1 MIAPSGDSF
10 PADITGISDRTVNVT
25 ACGGSW
31 TAKSNA
37 SWIHVTGGTSGTLH
51 TITETYYSG
60 SGDGTVTYNVTE
72 NNPGSS
78 ARSGT
83 ITIAGKT
90 LTILQMGAGTLC
102 TKLIIP
108 FADSYP
114 ADVTGIS
121 DRTVNVTACGD
132 SWTAKSNASW
142 IHVTGGTNGTFDPAT
157 ETYSSSV
164 DGTATYNLTE
174 NNPGSSS
181 RSGTI
186 TIAGWTLTITQDGTG
201 SSTTGSVTPSS
212 PDGSADI
219 AAATVIVTDTVDG
232 APEDL
237 HPAGVLSFTATG
249 ITKTAAQVCF
259 SFSPPQ
265 PTDSVFYKI
274 LNGIWYEEIHP
285 VNEMILSGLTNVS
298 FDGTGTNLCFTIED
312 NSLAD
317 GCKVT
322 GIIQDPITFGTPAPP
337 AATTT
342 STPGGSGGSGGGGGA
357 HDCTFAL
364 DPTLQDFS
372 SSGGAGRIQVTA
384 NPSPCIWASY
394 SKTPWIKI
402 TSGTSDTYGSGEIV
416 YTVTENTSSEQRTG
430 SIFACLQEISIIQKG
445 TSAQS
450 STTTSAT
457 QTTTTSIPYPRPTTT
472 TTTTGEASTTTT
484 TIKKCPLRRSADR
497 QEYID
502 TLLAVRDGKLETCS
516 FGMLIT
522 TIYYKHADEVS
533 RLLDQYPQLDNQV
546 KLLTAKYM
554 PVARELLAKDRVKV
568 SQTAIDEIR
577 GFLSSLKAVGSPAL
591 THDISLIIQGMHN
604 AKKLGEMGVT
614 VE

>member
-1 MIAPSGDSF
+1 MLF
-10 PADITGISDRTVNVT
+10 F
-25 ACGGSW
+25 
-31 TAKSNA
+31 
-37 SWIHVTGGTSGTLH
+37 L
-51 TITETYYSG
+51 
-60 SGDGTVTYNVTE
+60 
-72 NNPGSS
+72 
-78 ARSGT
+78 
-83 ITIAGKT
+83 
-90 LTILQMGAGTLC
+90 
-102 TKLIIP
+102 
-108 FADSYP
+108 
-114 ADVTGIS
+114 
-121 DRTVNVTACGD
+121 
-132 SWTAKSNASW
+132 
-142 IHVTGGTNGTFDPAT
+142 
-157 ETYSSSV
+157 
-164 DGTATYNLTE
+164 
-174 NNPGSSS
+174 
-181 RSGTI
+181 
-186 TIAGWTLTITQDGTG
+186 
-201 SSTTGSVTPSS
+201 
-212 PDGSADI
+212 
-219 AAATVIVTDTVDG
+219 
-232 APEDL
+232 
-237 HPAGVLSFTATG
+237 
-249 ITKTAAQVCF
+249 
-259 SFSPPQ
+259 PPQ

-372 SSGGAGRIQVTA
+372 SSGGTGRIQVTEVT
-384 NPSPCIWASY
+384 ASTSSECRWSAY
-394 SKTPWIKI
+394 SYTPWINI
-402 TSGTSDTYGSGEIV
+402 TSGTSDTDGSGEIV
-416 YTVTENTSSEQRTG
+416 YTVTENTSSEQRNG
-430 SIFACLQEISIIQKG
+430 SIVVGSNQFQVKQEGKA
-445 TSAQS
+445 AQT

-568 SQTAIDEIR
+568 SQAAIDEIR